1 MKNLIFI
8 NDAFFGGG
16 AEKSMRIL
24 IDNMQKKRNFKYQLI
39 ILESQNQKK
48 IIDWCKKRNI
58 NVLLI
63 GNTKNIIFF
72 KVIQLIFIPFFMAW
86 KLRQCKGISIL
97 SFQNRSN
104 YISIIF
110 KIFFSI
116 DKLIISERNF
126 SSIFFA
132 KGIKGFFHRKLIENL
147 YPFSDKIITN
157 SEESKFDLIDNF
169 NIDKKKLIHINNGYD
184 FYEIIAK
191 ADQQID
197 KDFKRL
203 VQHNSRE
210 YIFVTVARLEYQKG
224 YKRLIDAISIYKN
237 LSGKDFIWLIIGDGS
252 QRNEL
257 ENYCKAKSL
266 ESNIC
271 FLGFKDN
278 PLPFTKSANLF
289 LFGSYFEGFP
299 NSLAEAVILNTPII
313 TFNFKSG
320 LYEVTKGYPNLSI
333 INSNSSYDFAIEIKN
348 RLKQN
353 KKSFIPTY
361 SLNNLIKDYNNILF
375 ND

>member
-1 MKNLIFI
+1 MKNLIFV

-24 IDNMQKKRNFKYQLI
+24 LNNIQIKRNFKYQLI
-39 ILESQNQKK
+39 ILESKNKKK
-48 IIDWCKKRNI
+48 IINWCEKRNI
-58 NVLLI
+58 NVLFI
-63 GNTKNIIFF
+63 GDTKNIIFF
-72 KVIQLIFIPFFMAW
+72 KVMQIIFVPFFIAW
-86 KLRQCKGISIL
+86 KLRKSKGISIL

-104 YISIIF
+104 YMSIIF
-110 KIFFSI
+110 KIIFSLE
-116 DKLIISERNF
+116 KLIISERNY
-126 SSIFFA
+126 SSIFFS
-132 KGIKGFFHRKLIENL
+132 KGIKGFLNRKLIENL
-147 YPFSDKIITN
+147 YPFSDKIVTN
-157 SEESKFDLIDNF
+157 SEESKFDLIYNF
-169 NIDKKKLIHINNGYD
+169 NIDKRKLIHINNGYD
-184 FYEIIAK
+184 FDEIITK

-197 KDFKRL
+197 KDFQRL
-203 VQHNSRE
+203 VQYNTRKD
-210 YIFVTVARLEYQKG
+210 IFVTVARLEYQKG
-224 YKRLIDAISIYKN
+224 YRRLIDAISIYKTFSIN
-237 LSGKDFIWLIIGDGS
+237 EFIWLIIGEGS
-252 QRNEL
+252 LRDEL
-257 ENYCKAKSL
+257 ENYCRVKSL

-313 TFNFKSG
+313 TFSFKSG

-361 SLNNLIKDYNNILF
+361 NLNNLIKEYNEILF

>member
-1 MKNLIFI
+1 MKNLIFV

-24 IDNMQKKRNFKYQLI
+24 LNNIQIKRNFKYQLI
-39 ILESQNQKK
+39 ILESKNKKK
-48 IIDWCKKRNI
+48 IINWCEKRNI
-58 NVLLI
+58 NVLFI
-63 GNTKNIIFF
+63 GDTKNIIFF
-72 KVIQLIFIPFFMAW
+72 KVMQIIFVPFFMAW
-86 KLRQCKGISIL
+86 KLRKSKGISIL

-104 YISIIF
+104 YMSIIF
-110 KIFFSI
+110 KIIFSLE
-116 DKLIISERNF
+116 KLIISERNY
-126 SSIFFA
+126 SSIFFS
-132 KGIKGFFHRKLIENL
+132 KGIKGFLNRKLIENL
-147 YPFSDKIITN
+147 YPFSDKIVTN
-157 SEESKFDLIDNF
+157 SEESKFDLIYNF
-169 NIDKKKLIHINNGYD
+169 NIDKRKLIHINNGYD
-184 FYEIIAK
+184 FDEIITK

-197 KDFKRL
+197 KDFQRL
-203 VQHNSRE
+203 VQYNTRKD
-210 YIFVTVARLEYQKG
+210 IFVTVARLEYQKG
-224 YKRLIDAISIYKN
+224 YRRLIDAISIYKTFSIN
-237 LSGKDFIWLIIGDGS
+237 EFIWLIIGEGS
-252 QRNEL
+252 LRDEL
-257 ENYCKAKSL
+257 ENYCRVKSL

-313 TFNFKSG
+313 TFSFKSG

-361 SLNNLIKDYNNILF
+361 NLNNLIKEYNEILF